1 MALCRFGKNS
11 ISVLSSLKLMIEF
24 GFFVNDDKKYILS
37 IGFSFSFEK
46 LQFNLLEDTIY
57 K

>member
-1 MALCRFGKNS
+1 
-11 ISVLSSLKLMIEF
+11 MIEF

-46 LQFNLLEDTIY
+46 FQFNLLEDTIY

>member
-1 MALCRFGKNS
+1 MALCRSGKNS